1 MTGSNRTDAEVIR
14 GSLGDPE
21 EFRLIFHRHFK
32 PVCRYLSRRVG
43 PSAAEDIASEV
54 FLQAFRNRRVYDPA
68 YPDARPWLFGIAS
81 NELHRRRRDEE
92 RRLRAYARACEG
104 ERQEADV
111 QATAPGDGLS
121 RRLASGLAGLSSKDR
136 DVLLLFAWA
145 QLSYE
150 EIAVALRI
158 PVGTVRSRLNRARL
172 KLRAALGDAG
182 GASSLA
188 SEPLSNHKEYPWMIS
203 G

>member
-1 MTGSNRTDAEVIR
+1 MTGSNRTDAEMIR
-14 GSLGDPE
+14 SSLEDPE
-21 EFRLIFHRHFK
+21 EFRIVFHRHFG

-54 FLQAFRNRRVYDPA
+54 FLQAFRNRRVYDPT

-104 ERQEADV
+104 ERQETDV
-111 QATAPGDGLS
+111 QAQALGGGLS
-121 RRLASGLAGLSSKDR
+121 RRLASGLAGLNSKDR

-145 QLSYE
+145 ELSYE

-158 PVGTVRSRLNRARL
+158 PVGTVRSRLNRARN
-172 KLRAALGDAG
+172 KVRAALGDAREER
-182 GASSLA
+182 SPA
-188 SEPLSNHKEYPWMIS
+188 SEPPSNHKEYPWMIS
-203 G
+203 S